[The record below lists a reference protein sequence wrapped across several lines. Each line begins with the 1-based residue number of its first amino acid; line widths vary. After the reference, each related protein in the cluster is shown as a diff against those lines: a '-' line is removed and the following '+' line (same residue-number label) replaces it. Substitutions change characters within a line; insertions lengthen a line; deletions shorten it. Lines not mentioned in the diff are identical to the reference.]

1 MKPDSKYIIET
12 NKLSYIGF
20 KFKCEKI
27 NSIEINKNVFL
38 NSIFI

>member
-1 MKPDSKYIIET
+1 VLEGWSVLFIFELTLFFVVEHPT
-12 NKLSYIGF
+12 
-20 KFKCEKI
+20 KI